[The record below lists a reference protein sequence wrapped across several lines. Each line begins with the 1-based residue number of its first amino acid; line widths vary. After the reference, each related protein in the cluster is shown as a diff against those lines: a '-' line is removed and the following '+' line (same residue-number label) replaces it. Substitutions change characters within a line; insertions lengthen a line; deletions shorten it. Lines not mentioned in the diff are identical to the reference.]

1 MRGLVSTGIQILD
14 RRLGGGIPQGGT
26 VLFTAPPASQSE
38 LVLARLAKANT
49 TLYLTTGRPE
59 ASVRAT
65 VEQGR
70 ATGSGVSV
78 AEVREE
84 PLETASAILRSDDLP
99 ELVIV
104 DRVGDLEDCD
114 EERFQDLLW
123 MLAGQEETAVVFYG
137 LSGAGATSQRD
148 RTAYVADMVLNLEL
162 ASEDEEV
169 ENRLY
174 VPKFRG
180 GSALD
185 EPVKLELTGRVFVD
199 TSREIA

>member
-1 MRGLVSTGIQILD
+1 MRNLVSTGIQILD
-14 RRLGGGIPQGGT
+14 RRLGGGIPRGDT
-26 VLFTAPPASQSE
+26 VLFTAPPASQAE
-38 LVLARLAKANT
+38 LVLARLARANN

-59 ASVRAT
+59 SSVQTT

-70 ATGSGVSV
+70 ATGSSVSV
-78 AEVREE
+78 VEVREE

-114 EERFQDLLW
+114 EELFRDLLW
-123 MLAGQEETAVVFYG
+123 TLAEREETAVVFYG
-137 LSGAGATSQRD
+137 LSGTRTTSQRD
-148 RTAYVADMVLNLEL
+148 RTAYVADMVVDLEL
-162 ASEDEEV
+162 VSEDEGV

-180 GSALD
+180 GAALD

>member
-1 MRGLVSTGIQILD
+1 MQRMVSTGIQTLD
-14 RRLGGGIPQGGT
+14 RQLGGGIPQGST

-38 LVLARLAKANT
+38 LVLARLAKTNT

-59 ASVRAT
+59 ASVRTT

-70 ATGSGVSV
+70 ATGSTVSI

-84 PLETASAILRSDDLP
+84 PLERASAILRSDDLP

-104 DRVGDLEDCD
+104 DRVGDLEDCG
-114 EERFQDLLW
+114 EEAFQDLLW
-123 MLAGQEETAVVFYG
+123 MLAGREETAVVFYG
-137 LSGAGATSQRD
+137 LSGAAASQRD
-148 RTAYVADMVLNLEL
+148 QTTYVADMVLNLEL
-162 ASEDEEV
+162 ASGDEKL

-185 EPVKLELTGRVFVD
+185 EPVKLELGGRVFVD